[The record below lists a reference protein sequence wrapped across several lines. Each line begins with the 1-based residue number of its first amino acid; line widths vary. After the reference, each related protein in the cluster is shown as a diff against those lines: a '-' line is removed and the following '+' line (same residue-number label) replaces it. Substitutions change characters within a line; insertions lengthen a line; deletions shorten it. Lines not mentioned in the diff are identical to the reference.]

1 MTFGEAARTWFS
13 KFFAFSGRAFRP
25 EYRLFFLFIVIWN
38 IFADIIIRRFFTQVA
53 VTETEMSKSV
63 TATSSGPIQS
73 IVGRIVFSLHLAVTW
88 RRMHDTGRSG
98 LQALMPILLFLG
110 AFVALIFGI
119 GIASGFQHGGMMDI
133 FFTRAT
139 LLNVISTLL
148 VLFVAPLLGLLWLT
162 LLSQTGTNRYG
173 PNPYEVAS

>member
-1 MTFGEAARTWFS
+1 MTFGEAARTCFL

-38 IFADIIIRRFFTQVA
+38 IIAGNINRRFFMQVA
-53 VTETEMSKSV
+53 VSRTEMSNSV

-73 IVGRIVFSLHLAVTW
+73 IVGRIVFSLHLAVAW
-88 RRMHDTGRSG
+88 RRMHDTGHSG
-98 LQALMPILLFLG
+98 LQALIPILLFLG
-110 AFVALIFGI
+110 AFVVLIFGI

-148 VLFVAPLLGLLWLT
+148 VLFVAPFLGLLWLT
-162 LLSQTGTNRYG
+162 RPSQTGTNRYG